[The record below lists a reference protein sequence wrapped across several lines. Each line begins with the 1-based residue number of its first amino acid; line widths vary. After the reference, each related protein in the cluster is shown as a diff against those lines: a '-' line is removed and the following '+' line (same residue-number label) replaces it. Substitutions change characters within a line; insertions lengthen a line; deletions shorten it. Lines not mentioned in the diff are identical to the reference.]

1 MHVFLSFQTGELGE
15 HVAFK
20 LNSRETNFCIKKI
33 YIYIYII
40 TGVKKIEFRRGRQV
54 DVL

>member
-20 LNSRETNFCIKKI
+20 LNSRETNFCIKKN
-33 YIYIYII
+33 IYIYII